1 MGMNDCGYYQMQL
14 MWKLALPFL
23 DNINQ
28 EYDVAISY
36 LWPHYF
42 IAEKVNSKKKI
53 AWIHTDY
60 SAIETDIKMDLKVW
74 NKFDYI
80 IAVSEEC
87 KNSFL
92 FKYPILAPKVI
103 VNENKR

>member
-1 MGMNDCGYYQMQL
+1 MHYHF
-14 MWKLALPFL
+14 LPKI
-23 DNINQ
+23 DK

-42 IAEKVNSKKKI
+42 IADKVNAKKKI

-60 SAIETDIKMDLKVW
+60 STIETDIKMDLEMW

-80 IAVSEEC
+80 IAVSEAC

-92 FKYPILAPKVI
+92 KKYREL
-103 VNENKR
+103 ENKVDCYRKYHFPRVY

>member
-1 MGMNDCGYYQMQL
+1 MLRYNSRKKFKEYGYIKCNICG
-14 MWKLALPFL
+14 
-23 DNINQ
+23 NIHYLFYLRLEK

-42 IAEKVNSKKKI
+42 VAEKVNAKIKI

-60 SAIETDIKMDLKVW
+60 STIDTDIDMDLKMW

-87 KNSFL
+87 KNHF
-92 FKYPILAPKVI
+92 
-103 VNENKR
+103 